1 MYVVSFHLNLAKLRN
16 FLSKNWSTFGSK
28 YTRIIYG
35 VAVWNEN
42 VITLIN
48 ASYKNKYRKRTI
60 SFTKTHMLI
69 QPHKLLDKRAI

>member
-1 MYVVSFHLNLAKLRN
+1 MYVVPFHLNLAKLRN

-48 ASYKNKYRKRTI
+48 AFYKKKQTWRKNTI
-60 SFTKTHMLI
+60 MT
-69 QPHKLLDKRAI
+69 